1 MEWRSLHPAARMGAP
16 APGEESLV
24 LQHPAAWLTIAV
36 AGVIVGWVIAVYNRL
51 VSLRVRARN
60 AWADVDVQLKR
71 RYDLVPNLVAVVQ
84 GYASHEKSLLEDIA
98 RLRSEAIA
106 ADGPA
111 VREAPD
117 GQLTGALRSLF
128 ALAEAY
134 PELRADASFRKL
146 QEQLADI
153 EDNLQYARRYYNA
166 VVRDMNT
173 ATEVFPQN
181 IVAAV
186 FGFRRLPYFQAGEE
200 ERRAVEVDLG

>member
-1 MEWRSLHPAARMGAP
+1 MGAP
-16 APGEESLV
+16 VPGEESFV
-24 LQHPAAWLTIAV
+24 LQHPAAWLMIAV

-111 VREAPD
+111 VREGPD

-186 FGFRRLPYFQAGEE
+186 FGFRRLPYFQAGDEV
-200 ERRAVEVDLG
+200 RRAVEVDLG

>member
-1 MEWRSLHPAARMGAP
+1 M
-16 APGEESLV
+16 
-24 LQHPAAWLTIAV
+24 QHPAAWLVIAV

-71 RYDLVPNLVAVVQ
+71 RYDLVPNLIAVVQ
-84 GYASHEKSLLEDIA
+84 GYASHEKALLEDVA
-98 RLRSEAIA
+98 RLRSEAVA
-106 ADGPA
+106 AKGPA
-111 VREAPD
+111 DREGPE

-128 ALAEAY
+128 AIAEAY
-134 PELRADASFRKL
+134 PELRADTSFRKL

-186 FGFRRLPYFQAGEE
+186 FGFRRLPYFQVGDE